1 MSFAL
6 RNRLFSTMATI
17 VCDVRSVVPDGA
29 ALDALAR
36 LQLNARRLGLEL
48 LLRNASSELQELI
61 AFAGLDEVLRV
72 ELEREPEERE
82 ERVRVEEERE
92 LDDFAGL

>member
-1 MSFAL
+1 
-6 RNRLFSTMATI
+6 MATI

-48 LLRNASSELQELI
+48 LLRNASSELQDLI
-61 AFAGLDEVLRV
+61 AFAGLDQVLCV
-72 ELEREPEERE
+72 EAGGQSEERE

-92 LDDFAGL
+92 LDDPAGL

>member
-1 MSFAL
+1 MSL
-6 RNRLFSTMATI
+6 SLGNRLFYTVATI
-17 VCDVRSVVPDGA
+17 VCDLRSVIPNAGS
-29 ALDALAR
+29 LDALAR

-72 ELEREPEERE
+72 ELEGQTEERE
-82 ERVRVEEERE
+82 ERSGVEEERE
-92 LDDFAGL
+92 LGDPPIL

>member
-1 MSFAL
+1 
-6 RNRLFSTMATI
+6 MATI

-48 LLRNASSELQELI
+48 LLRNASSELQALI
-61 AFAGLDEVLRV
+61 AFAGLDQVLCV
-72 ELEREPEERE
+72 EAGGQSEERE
-82 ERVRVEEERE
+82 ECVRVEEERE
-92 LDDFAGL
+92 LDDPAGL

>member
-1 MSFAL
+1 M
-6 RNRLFSTMATI
+6 TTI
-17 VCDVRSVVPDGA
+17 VCDVRCVVPDGP

-48 LLRNASSELQELI
+48 LLCNASNELLELI

-72 ELEREPEERE
+72 ELEGQSKERE
-82 ERVRVEEERE
+82 ERLRVEEERE
-92 LDDFAGL
+92 LDDPAGL